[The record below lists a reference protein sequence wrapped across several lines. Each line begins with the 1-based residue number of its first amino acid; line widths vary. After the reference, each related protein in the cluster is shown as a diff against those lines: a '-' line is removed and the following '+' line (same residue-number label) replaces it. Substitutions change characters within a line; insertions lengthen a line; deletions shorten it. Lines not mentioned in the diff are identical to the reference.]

1 MSDLENNAQEKGTKK
16 RPYNLREKKEK
27 DAAYRSLIRRELADE
42 LYDKIL
48 NIVVVQKKYR
58 DADYSAKDLA
68 KELQTNTRYLS
79 AVVNSRFGMNYSCL
93 LNEYRVKEAQ
103 HLLTDKRYADKNVEE
118 ISTMVGFANR
128 QSFYAAFYKN
138 VGETPN
144 GYRKRHA
151 EKEAKKNQSIYSRHM
166 KKQLIS
172 MVTALS
178 LLTACGGNPKTTA
191 EAEKF
196 DYTVEQ
202 FADLQILR
210 YRVPGFEDLSLKQ
223 KELVYYLTEAALQ
236 GRDIL
241 FDQNGK
247 YNLTIRRMLE
257 AVYTGYKGDKNTPD
271 FKAMEVYLKRVW
283 FSNGIHHHYGS
294 EKFVPGFTPEFF
306 RQAVQS
312 VDAATLPLAEGQTV
326 EQLCEEVFPVIFD
339 PTVMPKRVNQAAG
352 EDLVLTSACN
362 YYDGVTQQEAE
373 DFYNALKNPQDETPV
388 SYGLNSRLV
397 KEDGKIQEKVWKV
410 GGLYGQALEKIVY
423 WLKKAE
429 GVAETP
435 EQKAVIAKLMEFYE
449 TGDLKT
455 FDEYAILW
463 VKDLNS
469 RIDFVN
475 GFTES
480 YGDPLGMKASWESLV
495 NFKDLEATQRTELIS
510 GNAQWFED
518 HSPVDGQFKKEK
530 VKGVSAKVITAA
542 ILAGDL
548 YPATAI
554 GINLPNAN
562 WIRSHHGSKSV
573 TIGNITDAYNK
584 AAHGNGFN
592 EEFVYSD
599 AELQLIDKYADVT
612 DELHTDL
619 HECLGHGSG
628 KLLPGVDPDALKA
641 YGSTIEEARAD
652 LFGLYYVADP
662 KLVELGLTPSA
673 DAYKAQYYTYLMN
686 GLMTQLVRIEPG
698 NNVEE
703 AHMRNRQL
711 IARWVYEKGAAEKVV
726 ELVKKDGKT
735 YVVINDYEKV
745 RDLFGRLLAEIQRI
759 KSTGDY
765 AGAHDLVEAYAVK
778 VDPALHAEVLER
790 YKKLNLAPY
799 KGFVNPKYEVVTD
812 ADGTITD
819 VTVTYDEGYAE
830 QMLRYSKDYSTLS
843 SVNK

>member
-1 MSDLENNAQEKGTKK
+1 MKNHLIISVATAAVLLTGCSGTKK
-16 RPYNLREKKEK
+16 
-27 DAAYRSLIRRELADE
+27 
-42 LYDKIL
+42 
-48 NIVVVQKKYR
+48 
-58 DADYSAKDLA
+58 
-68 KELQTNTRYLS
+68 
-79 AVVNSRFGMNYSCL
+79 
-93 LNEYRVKEAQ
+93 
-103 HLLTDKRYADKNVEE
+103 
-118 ISTMVGFANR
+118 
-128 QSFYAAFYKN
+128 
-138 VGETPN
+138 
-144 GYRKRHA
+144 
-151 EKEAKKNQSIYSRHM
+151 
-166 KKQLIS
+166 
-172 MVTALS
+172 
-178 LLTACGGNPKTTA
+178 TTA
-191 EAEKF
+191 QADKF

-223 KELVYYLTEAALQ
+223 KELVYYLTEAALE

-247 YNLTIRRMLE
+247 YNLRIRRMLE
-257 AVYTGYKGDKNTPD
+257 AIYTNYKGDKNSAD
-271 FKAMEVYLKRVW
+271 FKNMETYLKRVW

-294 EKFVPGFTPEFF
+294 EKFVPGFSQDFLK
-306 RQAVQS
+306 QAVLG
-312 VDAATLPLAEGQTV
+312 VDPALLPLAEGQTV
-326 EQLCEEVFPVIFD
+326 EQLCEEIFPVIFD
-339 PTVMPKRVNQAAG
+339 PTIMPKRVNQADG

-362 YYDGVTQQEAE
+362 YYDGVTQAEAE
-373 DFYNALKNPQDETPV
+373 AFYAKMKDPKDETPV

-397 KEDGKIQEKVWKV
+397 KENGKIQEKVWKV
-410 GGLYGQALEKIVY
+410 GGLYTQALEKIVY

-429 GVAETP
+429 GVAEDDA
-435 EQKAVIAKLMEFYE
+435 QKAAISKLIEFYE

-469 RIDFVN
+469 RIDVVN

-495 NFKDLEATQRTELIS
+495 NFKDLVATQRTEIIS
-510 GNAQWFED
+510 SNAQWFED
-518 HSPVDGQFKKEK
+518 HSPVEAQFKKSE

-562 WIRSHHGSKSV
+562 WIRAHHGSKSV

-599 AELQLIDKYADVT
+599 AERELIDQYSDLT

-662 KLVELGLTPSA
+662 KLIELGLLSSGE
-673 DAYKAQYYTYLMN
+673 AYKAQYYTYLMN
-686 GLMTQLVRIEPG
+686 GLMTQLVRIQPG
-698 NNVEE
+698 NTVEE

-711 IARWVYEKGAAEKVV
+711 IARWVFEKGAADKVV

-735 YVVINDYEKV
+735 YVVVNDYEKV
-745 RDLFGRLLAEIQRI
+745 RQLFGELLAEIQRI
-759 KSTGDY
+759 KSTGDF
-765 AGAHDLVEAYAVK
+765 AAARALVEDYAVK
-778 VDPALHAEVLER
+778 VDPVLHAEVLER

-799 KGFVNPKYEVVTD
+799 KGFVNPKYEAVTD
-812 ADGTITD
+812 ANGTITD
-819 VTVTYDEGYAE
+819 VKVSYDEGYAE
-830 QMLRYSKDYSTLS
+830 QMLRYSKDYSPLP
-843 SVNK
+843 SVNN

>member
-1 MSDLENNAQEKGTKK
+1 
-16 RPYNLREKKEK
+16 
-27 DAAYRSLIRRELADE
+27 
-42 LYDKIL
+42 
-48 NIVVVQKKYR
+48 
-58 DADYSAKDLA
+58 
-68 KELQTNTRYLS
+68 
-79 AVVNSRFGMNYSCL
+79 
-93 LNEYRVKEAQ
+93 
-103 HLLTDKRYADKNVEE
+103 
-118 ISTMVGFANR
+118 
-128 QSFYAAFYKN
+128 
-138 VGETPN
+138 
-144 GYRKRHA
+144 
-151 EKEAKKNQSIYSRHM
+151 
-166 KKQLIS
+166 

-554 GINLPNAN
+554 SINLPNAN

>member
-1 MSDLENNAQEKGTKK
+1 
-16 RPYNLREKKEK
+16 
-27 DAAYRSLIRRELADE
+27 
-42 LYDKIL
+42 
-48 NIVVVQKKYR
+48 
-58 DADYSAKDLA
+58 
-68 KELQTNTRYLS
+68 
-79 AVVNSRFGMNYSCL
+79 
-93 LNEYRVKEAQ
+93 
-103 HLLTDKRYADKNVEE
+103 
-118 ISTMVGFANR
+118 
-128 QSFYAAFYKN
+128 
-138 VGETPN
+138 
-144 GYRKRHA
+144 
-151 EKEAKKNQSIYSRHM
+151 
-166 KKQLIS
+166 

-619 HECLGHGSG
+619 HECLGRGSG

-799 KGFVNPKYEVVTD
+799 KGFVNPKYEAVTD

-830 QMLRYSKDYSTLS
+830 QMLRYSKDYSTLP

>member
-1 MSDLENNAQEKGTKK
+1 
-16 RPYNLREKKEK
+16 
-27 DAAYRSLIRRELADE
+27 
-42 LYDKIL
+42 
-48 NIVVVQKKYR
+48 
-58 DADYSAKDLA
+58 
-68 KELQTNTRYLS
+68 
-79 AVVNSRFGMNYSCL
+79 
-93 LNEYRVKEAQ
+93 
-103 HLLTDKRYADKNVEE
+103 
-118 ISTMVGFANR
+118 
-128 QSFYAAFYKN
+128 
-138 VGETPN
+138 
-144 GYRKRHA
+144 
-151 EKEAKKNQSIYSRHM
+151 
-166 KKQLIS
+166 

-191 EAEKF
+191 EAEKI

-584 AAHGNGFN
+584 AAHGNVFN

-830 QMLRYSKDYSTLS
+830 QMLRYSKDYSTLP

>member
-1 MSDLENNAQEKGTKK
+1 
-16 RPYNLREKKEK
+16 
-27 DAAYRSLIRRELADE
+27 
-42 LYDKIL
+42 
-48 NIVVVQKKYR
+48 
-58 DADYSAKDLA
+58 
-68 KELQTNTRYLS
+68 
-79 AVVNSRFGMNYSCL
+79 
-93 LNEYRVKEAQ
+93 
-103 HLLTDKRYADKNVEE
+103 
-118 ISTMVGFANR
+118 
-128 QSFYAAFYKN
+128 
-138 VGETPN
+138 
-144 GYRKRHA
+144 
-151 EKEAKKNQSIYSRHM
+151 M
-166 KKQLIS
+166 KKQLI
-172 MVTALS
+172 ACAAFA
-178 LLTACGGNPKTTA
+178 LLTACSGSKTTTA
-191 EAEKF
+191 EADKF

-210 YRVPGFEDLSLKQ
+210 YRVPGFENLSLQQ

-247 YNLTIRRMLE
+247 YNLRIRRTLE

-294 EKFVPGFTPEFF
+294 EKFVPGLAPEFF
-306 RQAVQS
+306 KEAVLS
-312 VDAATLPLAEGQTV
+312 VDASTLPLAEGQTA
-326 EQLCEEVFPVIFD
+326 EQLCDELSPVIFD
-339 PTVMPKRVNQAAG
+339 PAVMPKRVNQAAG

-362 YYDGVTQQEAE
+362 YYDGVTQKEAE
-373 DFYNALKNPQDETPV
+373 DFYNAMKDPKDETPV

-397 KEDGKIQEKVWKV
+397 KENGKIQEKIWKV
-410 GGLYGQALEKIVY
+410 GGLYGQAIDKIVY

-429 GVAETP
+429 GVAENP
-435 EQKAVIAKLMEFYE
+435 EQKAVIAELIKFYE

-469 RIDFVN
+469 LVDFVN

-495 NFKDLEATQRTELIS
+495 NFKDMEATHRTEIIS

-518 HSPVDGQFKKEK
+518 HSPVDKQFKKDE

-554 GINLPNAN
+554 GINLPNSN

-599 AELQLIDKYADVT
+599 AELQLIDKYADLT
-612 DELHTDL
+612 GELHTDL

-662 KLVELGLTPSA
+662 KLVELGLTPNA
-673 DAYKAQYYTYLMN
+673 DAYKAEYYTYLMN

-711 IARWVYEKGAAEKVV
+711 IARWVFEKGAADKVV

-735 YVVINDYEKV
+735 YVVVNDYEKL
-745 RDLFGRLLAEIQRI
+745 RELFGELLSEIQRI

-765 AGAHDLVEAYAVK
+765 QGAHDLVENYAVK

-799 KGFVNPKYEVVTD
+799 KGFVNPKYEAVVD
-812 ADGTITD
+812 AAGKITD
-819 VTVTYDEGYAE
+819 VKVTYDEGYAE
-830 QMLRYSKDYSTLS
+830 QMLRYSKDYSNLPS
-843 SVNK
+843 INN

>member
-1 MSDLENNAQEKGTKK
+1 
-16 RPYNLREKKEK
+16 
-27 DAAYRSLIRRELADE
+27 
-42 LYDKIL
+42 
-48 NIVVVQKKYR
+48 
-58 DADYSAKDLA
+58 
-68 KELQTNTRYLS
+68 
-79 AVVNSRFGMNYSCL
+79 
-93 LNEYRVKEAQ
+93 
-103 HLLTDKRYADKNVEE
+103 
-118 ISTMVGFANR
+118 
-128 QSFYAAFYKN
+128 
-138 VGETPN
+138 
-144 GYRKRHA
+144 
-151 EKEAKKNQSIYSRHM
+151 
-166 KKQLIS
+166 

-191 EAEKF
+191 EAEKI

-799 KGFVNPKYEVVTD
+799 KG
-812 ADGTITD
+812 
-819 VTVTYDEGYAE
+819 
-830 QMLRYSKDYSTLS
+830 S
-843 SVNK
+843 SIRNMRR

>member
-1 MSDLENNAQEKGTKK
+1 
-16 RPYNLREKKEK
+16 
-27 DAAYRSLIRRELADE
+27 
-42 LYDKIL
+42 
-48 NIVVVQKKYR
+48 
-58 DADYSAKDLA
+58 
-68 KELQTNTRYLS
+68 
-79 AVVNSRFGMNYSCL
+79 
-93 LNEYRVKEAQ
+93 
-103 HLLTDKRYADKNVEE
+103 
-118 ISTMVGFANR
+118 
-128 QSFYAAFYKN
+128 
-138 VGETPN
+138 
-144 GYRKRHA
+144 
-151 EKEAKKNQSIYSRHM
+151 
-166 KKQLIS
+166 

-312 VDAATLPLAEGQTV
+312 VDAATLPLAEGQTM

-339 PTVMPKRVNQAAG
+339 PKVMPKRVNQAAG

>member
-1 MSDLENNAQEKGTKK
+1 MKNHLIISVATAAVLLTGCSGTKK
-16 RPYNLREKKEK
+16 
-27 DAAYRSLIRRELADE
+27 
-42 LYDKIL
+42 
-48 NIVVVQKKYR
+48 
-58 DADYSAKDLA
+58 
-68 KELQTNTRYLS
+68 
-79 AVVNSRFGMNYSCL
+79 
-93 LNEYRVKEAQ
+93 
-103 HLLTDKRYADKNVEE
+103 
-118 ISTMVGFANR
+118 
-128 QSFYAAFYKN
+128 
-138 VGETPN
+138 
-144 GYRKRHA
+144 
-151 EKEAKKNQSIYSRHM
+151 
-166 KKQLIS
+166 
-172 MVTALS
+172 
-178 LLTACGGNPKTTA
+178 TTA
-191 EAEKF
+191 QADKF

-223 KELVYYLTEAALQ
+223 KELVYYLTEAALE

-247 YNLTIRRMLE
+247 YNLRIRRMLE
-257 AVYTGYKGDKNTPD
+257 AIYTNYKGDKNSAD
-271 FKAMEVYLKRVW
+271 FKNMETYLKRVW

-294 EKFVPGFTPEFF
+294 EKFVPGFSQDFLK
-306 RQAVQS
+306 QAVLG
-312 VDAATLPLAEGQTV
+312 VDPALLPLAEGQTV
-326 EQLCEEVFPVIFD
+326 EQLCEEIFPVIFN
-339 PTVMPKRVNQAAG
+339 PTIMPKRVNQADG

-362 YYDGVTQQEAE
+362 YYDGVTQAEAE
-373 DFYNALKNPQDETPV
+373 AFYAKMKDPKDETPV

-397 KEDGKIQEKVWKV
+397 KENGKIQEKVWKV
-410 GGLYGQALEKIVY
+410 GGLYTQALEKIVD

-429 GVAETP
+429 GVAEDDA
-435 EQKAVIAKLMEFYE
+435 QKAAISKLIEFYE

-469 RIDFVN
+469 RIDVVN

-495 NFKDLEATQRTELIS
+495 NFKDLVATQRTEIIS
-510 GNAQWFED
+510 SNAQWFED
-518 HSPVDGQFKKEK
+518 HSPVEAQFKKSE

-562 WIRSHHGSKSV
+562 WIRAHHGSKSV

-599 AELQLIDKYADVT
+599 AERELIDQYSDLT

-662 KLVELGLTPSA
+662 KLIELGLLSS
-673 DAYKAQYYTYLMN
+673 DEAYKAQYYTYLMN
-686 GLMTQLVRIEPG
+686 GLMTQLVRIQPG
-698 NNVEE
+698 NTVEE

-711 IARWVYEKGAAEKVV
+711 IARWVFEKGAADKVV

-735 YVVINDYEKV
+735 YVVVNDYEKV
-745 RDLFGRLLAEIQRI
+745 RQLFGELLAEIQRI
-759 KSTGDY
+759 KSTGDF
-765 AGAHDLVEAYAVK
+765 AAARALVEDYAVK
-778 VDPALHAEVLER
+778 VDPVLHAEVLER

-799 KGFVNPKYEVVTD
+799 KGFVNPKYEAVTD
-812 ADGTITD
+812 ANGTITD
-819 VTVTYDEGYAE
+819 VKVSYDEGYAE
-830 QMLRYSKDYSTLS
+830 QMLRYSKDYSPLP
-843 SVNK
+843 SVNN

>member
-1 MSDLENNAQEKGTKK
+1 
-16 RPYNLREKKEK
+16 
-27 DAAYRSLIRRELADE
+27 
-42 LYDKIL
+42 
-48 NIVVVQKKYR
+48 
-58 DADYSAKDLA
+58 
-68 KELQTNTRYLS
+68 
-79 AVVNSRFGMNYSCL
+79 
-93 LNEYRVKEAQ
+93 
-103 HLLTDKRYADKNVEE
+103 
-118 ISTMVGFANR
+118 
-128 QSFYAAFYKN
+128 
-138 VGETPN
+138 
-144 GYRKRHA
+144 
-151 EKEAKKNQSIYSRHM
+151 M
-166 KKQLIS
+166 KKQLLVYAAFA
-172 MVTALS
+172 M
-178 LLTACGGNPKTTA
+178 LTACSGSKTTTA
-191 EAEKF
+191 EADKF
-196 DYTVEQ
+196 EYTVEQ

-210 YRVPGFEDLSLKQ
+210 YRVPGFENLSLQQ

-247 YNLTIRRMLE
+247 YNLRIRRTLE
-257 AVYTGYKGDKNTPD
+257 AVYMGYKGDKNSPD
-271 FKAMEVYLKRVW
+271 FKAIEIYLKRVW

-294 EKFVPGFTPEFF
+294 EKFAPGFAPEFF
-306 RQAVQS
+306 KEAVMS
-312 VDAATLPLAEGQTV
+312 IDASALPLAEGQTA
-326 EQLCEEVFPVIFD
+326 EQLYDELFPVIFD
-339 PTVMPKRVNQAAG
+339 PSVMPKRVNQAAG

-362 YYDGVTQQEAE
+362 YYEGVTQKEAE
-373 DFYNALKNPQDETPV
+373 DFYNAMKDPKDETPI

-397 KEDGKIQEKVWKV
+397 KENGKIQEKVWKV
-410 GGLYGQALEKIVY
+410 GGLYGQAIEKIVY

-429 GVAETP
+429 SVAETP
-435 EQKAVIAKLMEFYE
+435 EQKAVISKLIAYYE
-449 TGDLKT
+449 TGDLKK

-469 RIDFVN
+469 LVDFVN

-495 NFKDLEATQRTELIS
+495 NFKDLEATRRTEIIS
-510 GNAQWFED
+510 SNAQWFED
-518 HSPVDGQFKKEK
+518 HSPADKQFKKDE

-554 GINLPNAN
+554 GINLPNSN

-599 AELQLIDKYADVT
+599 VELQLIDKYADLT
-612 DELHTDL
+612 GDLHTDL

-662 KLVELGLTPSA
+662 KLVELGLTPNA
-673 DAYKAQYYTYLMN
+673 DAYKAEYYTYLMN

-711 IARWVYEKGAAEKVV
+711 IAHWVFEKGAEDKVV
-726 ELVKKDGKT
+726 EMVKKDGKT
-735 YVVINDYEKV
+735 YVVVNDYEKL
-745 RDLFGRLLAEIQRI
+745 RHLFGELLSEIQRI

-765 AGAHDLVEAYAVK
+765 KAAHDLVENYAVK
-778 VDPALHAEVLER
+778 VDPALHAEILER

-799 KGFVNPKYEVVTD
+799 KGFVNPKYEAVTD
-812 ADGTITD
+812 ANGKITD
-819 VTVTYDEGYAE
+819 VRVTYDEGYPE
-830 QMLRYSKDYSTLS
+830 QMLRYSKDYSNLP
-843 SVNK
+843 SVNN

>member
-1 MSDLENNAQEKGTKK
+1 
-16 RPYNLREKKEK
+16 
-27 DAAYRSLIRRELADE
+27 
-42 LYDKIL
+42 
-48 NIVVVQKKYR
+48 
-58 DADYSAKDLA
+58 
-68 KELQTNTRYLS
+68 
-79 AVVNSRFGMNYSCL
+79 
-93 LNEYRVKEAQ
+93 
-103 HLLTDKRYADKNVEE
+103 
-118 ISTMVGFANR
+118 
-128 QSFYAAFYKN
+128 
-138 VGETPN
+138 
-144 GYRKRHA
+144 
-151 EKEAKKNQSIYSRHM
+151 
-166 KKQLIS
+166 

-191 EAEKF
+191 EAEKI

-202 FADLQILR
+202 FADLQTLR

-830 QMLRYSKDYSTLS
+830 QMLRYSKDYSTLP

>member
-1 MSDLENNAQEKGTKK
+1 
-16 RPYNLREKKEK
+16 
-27 DAAYRSLIRRELADE
+27 
-42 LYDKIL
+42 
-48 NIVVVQKKYR
+48 
-58 DADYSAKDLA
+58 
-68 KELQTNTRYLS
+68 
-79 AVVNSRFGMNYSCL
+79 
-93 LNEYRVKEAQ
+93 
-103 HLLTDKRYADKNVEE
+103 
-118 ISTMVGFANR
+118 
-128 QSFYAAFYKN
+128 
-138 VGETPN
+138 
-144 GYRKRHA
+144 
-151 EKEAKKNQSIYSRHM
+151 M
-166 KKQLIS
+166 KKQLI
-172 MVTALS
+172 ACAAFA
-178 LLTACGGNPKTTA
+178 LLTACSGSKTTTA
-191 EAEKF
+191 EADKF

-210 YRVPGFEDLSLKQ
+210 YRVPGFENLSLQQ

-247 YNLTIRRMLE
+247 YNLRIRRTLE
-257 AVYTGYKGDKNTPD
+257 AVYTGYKGDKNTPN

-294 EKFVPGFTPEFF
+294 EKFVPGFAPEFF
-306 RQAVQS
+306 KEAVLS
-312 VDAATLPLAEGQTV
+312 VDASTLPLAEGQTA
-326 EQLCEEVFPVIFD
+326 EQLCDELSPVIFD
-339 PTVMPKRVNQAAG
+339 PIVMPKRVNQAAG

-362 YYDGVTQQEAE
+362 YYDGVTQKEAE
-373 DFYNALKNPQDETPV
+373 DFYNAMKDPKDETPV

-397 KEDGKIQEKVWKV
+397 KENGKIQEKVWKV
-410 GGLYGQALEKIVY
+410 GGLYGQAIDKIVY

-429 GVAETP
+429 GVAENP
-435 EQKAVIAKLMEFYE
+435 EQKAVIAELIKFYE
-449 TGDLKT
+449 TGDLKI

-469 RIDFVN
+469 LVDFVN

-495 NFKDLEATQRTELIS
+495 NFKDMEATHRTEIIS

-518 HSPVDGQFKKEK
+518 HSPVDKLFKKDE

-554 GINLPNAN
+554 GINLPNSN

-599 AELQLIDKYADVT
+599 AELQLIDKYADLT
-612 DELHTDL
+612 GELHTDL

-662 KLVELGLTPSA
+662 KLVELGLTPNA
-673 DAYKAQYYTYLMN
+673 DAYKAEYYTYLMN

-698 NNVEE
+698 NDVEE

-711 IARWVYEKGAAEKVV
+711 IARWVFEKGAADKVV
-726 ELVKKDGKT
+726 ELVRRDGKT
-735 YVVINDYEKV
+735 YVVVNDYGKL
-745 RDLFGRLLAEIQRI
+745 RTLFGELLSEIQRI

-765 AGAHDLVEAYAVK
+765 QGAHDLVENYAVK
-778 VDPALHAEVLER
+778 VDPVLHAEVLER

-799 KGFVNPKYEVVTD
+799 KGFVNPKYEAVVD
-812 ADGTITD
+812 AAGKITD
-819 VTVTYDEGYAE
+819 VKVTYDEGYAE
-830 QMLRYSKDYSTLS
+830 QMLRYSKDYSNLPS
-843 SVNK
+843 INN

>member
-1 MSDLENNAQEKGTKK
+1 
-16 RPYNLREKKEK
+16 
-27 DAAYRSLIRRELADE
+27 
-42 LYDKIL
+42 
-48 NIVVVQKKYR
+48 
-58 DADYSAKDLA
+58 
-68 KELQTNTRYLS
+68 
-79 AVVNSRFGMNYSCL
+79 
-93 LNEYRVKEAQ
+93 
-103 HLLTDKRYADKNVEE
+103 
-118 ISTMVGFANR
+118 
-128 QSFYAAFYKN
+128 
-138 VGETPN
+138 
-144 GYRKRHA
+144 
-151 EKEAKKNQSIYSRHM
+151 M
-166 KKQLIS
+166 KKQLI
-172 MVTALS
+172 ACAAFA
-178 LLTACGGNPKTTA
+178 LLTACSGSKTTTA
-191 EAEKF
+191 EADKF

-210 YRVPGFEDLSLKQ
+210 YRVPGFENLSLQQ

-247 YNLTIRRMLE
+247 YNLRIRRTLE

-271 FKAMEVYLKRVW
+271 FKAIEVYLKRVW

-294 EKFVPGFTPEFF
+294 EKFVPGFAPEFF
-306 RQAVQS
+306 KEAVLS
-312 VDAATLPLAEGQTV
+312 VDASTLPLAEGQTA
-326 EQLCEEVFPVIFD
+326 EQLCDELSPVIFD

-362 YYDGVTQQEAE
+362 YYDGVTQKEAE
-373 DFYNALKNPQDETPV
+373 DFYNAMKDPKDETPV

-397 KEDGKIQEKVWKV
+397 KENGKIQEKVWKV
-410 GGLYGQALEKIVY
+410 GGLYGQVIDKIVY

-429 GVAETP
+429 GVAENP
-435 EQKAVIAKLMEFYE
+435 EQKAVIAELIKFYE

-469 RIDFVN
+469 LVDFVN

-495 NFKDLEATQRTELIS
+495 NFKDMEATHRTEIIS

-518 HSPVDGQFKKEK
+518 HSPVDKLFKKDE

-554 GINLPNAN
+554 GINLPNSN

-599 AELQLIDKYADVT
+599 TELQLIDKYADLT
-612 DELHTDL
+612 GELHTDL

-662 KLVELGLTPSA
+662 KLVELGLTPNA
-673 DAYKAQYYTYLMN
+673 DAYKAEYYTYLMN

-698 NNVEE
+698 NDVEE

-711 IARWVYEKGAAEKVV
+711 IARWVFEKGAADKVV
-726 ELVKKDGKT
+726 ELVRRDGKT
-735 YVVINDYEKV
+735 YVVVNDYGKL
-745 RDLFGRLLAEIQRI
+745 RTLFGELLSEIQRI

-765 AGAHDLVEAYAVK
+765 QSAHDLVESYAVK

-799 KGFVNPKYEVVTD
+799 KGFVNPKYEAVVD
-812 ADGTITD
+812 AAGKITD
-819 VTVTYDEGYAE
+819 VKVTYDEGYAE
-830 QMLRYSKDYSTLS
+830 QMLRYSKDYSNLPS
-843 SVNK
+843 INN

>member
-1 MSDLENNAQEKGTKK
+1 
-16 RPYNLREKKEK
+16 
-27 DAAYRSLIRRELADE
+27 
-42 LYDKIL
+42 
-48 NIVVVQKKYR
+48 
-58 DADYSAKDLA
+58 
-68 KELQTNTRYLS
+68 
-79 AVVNSRFGMNYSCL
+79 
-93 LNEYRVKEAQ
+93 
-103 HLLTDKRYADKNVEE
+103 
-118 ISTMVGFANR
+118 
-128 QSFYAAFYKN
+128 
-138 VGETPN
+138 
-144 GYRKRHA
+144 
-151 EKEAKKNQSIYSRHM
+151 
-166 KKQLIS
+166 

-554 GINLPNAN
+554 GINLPNTN

-830 QMLRYSKDYSTLS
+830 QMLRYSKDYSTLP

>member
-1 MSDLENNAQEKGTKK
+1 
-16 RPYNLREKKEK
+16 
-27 DAAYRSLIRRELADE
+27 
-42 LYDKIL
+42 
-48 NIVVVQKKYR
+48 
-58 DADYSAKDLA
+58 
-68 KELQTNTRYLS
+68 
-79 AVVNSRFGMNYSCL
+79 
-93 LNEYRVKEAQ
+93 
-103 HLLTDKRYADKNVEE
+103 
-118 ISTMVGFANR
+118 
-128 QSFYAAFYKN
+128 
-138 VGETPN
+138 
-144 GYRKRHA
+144 
-151 EKEAKKNQSIYSRHM
+151 
-166 KKQLIS
+166 

-799 KGFVNPKYEVVTD
+799 KGFVNPKYEAVTD

-830 QMLRYSKDYSTLS
+830 QMLRYSKDYSTLP
-843 SVNK
+843 SVNNDEL

>member
-1 MSDLENNAQEKGTKK
+1 
-16 RPYNLREKKEK
+16 
-27 DAAYRSLIRRELADE
+27 
-42 LYDKIL
+42 
-48 NIVVVQKKYR
+48 
-58 DADYSAKDLA
+58 
-68 KELQTNTRYLS
+68 
-79 AVVNSRFGMNYSCL
+79 
-93 LNEYRVKEAQ
+93 
-103 HLLTDKRYADKNVEE
+103 
-118 ISTMVGFANR
+118 
-128 QSFYAAFYKN
+128 
-138 VGETPN
+138 
-144 GYRKRHA
+144 
-151 EKEAKKNQSIYSRHM
+151 M
-166 KKQLIS
+166 KKQLI
-172 MVTALS
+172 ACAAFA
-178 LLTACGGNPKTTA
+178 LLTACSGSKTTTA
-191 EAEKF
+191 EADKF

-210 YRVPGFEDLSLKQ
+210 YRVPGFENLSLQQ

-247 YNLTIRRMLE
+247 YNLRIRRTLE

-271 FKAMEVYLKRVW
+271 FKAIEVYLKRVW

-294 EKFVPGFTPEFF
+294 EKFVPGFAPEFF
-306 RQAVQS
+306 KEAVLS
-312 VDAATLPLAEGQTV
+312 VDASTLPLAEGQTA
-326 EQLCEEVFPVIFD
+326 EQLCDELSPVIFD

-362 YYDGVTQQEAE
+362 YYDGVTQKEAE
-373 DFYNALKNPQDETPV
+373 DFYNAMKDPKDETPV

-397 KEDGKIQEKVWKV
+397 KENGKIQEKVWKV
-410 GGLYGQALEKIVY
+410 GGLYGQVIDKIVY

-429 GVAETP
+429 GVAENP
-435 EQKAVIAKLMEFYE
+435 EQKAVIAELIKFYE

-469 RIDFVN
+469 LVDFVN

-495 NFKDLEATQRTELIS
+495 NFKDMEATHRTEIIS

-518 HSPVDGQFKKEK
+518 HSPVDKLFKKDE

-554 GINLPNAN
+554 GINLPSSN

-599 AELQLIDKYADVT
+599 TELQLIDKYADLT
-612 DELHTDL
+612 GELHTDL

-662 KLVELGLTPSA
+662 KLVELGLTPNA
-673 DAYKAQYYTYLMN
+673 DAYKAEYYTYLMN

-698 NNVEE
+698 NDVEE

-711 IARWVYEKGAAEKVV
+711 IARWVFEKGAADKVV
-726 ELVKKDGKT
+726 ELVRRDGKT
-735 YVVINDYEKV
+735 YVVVNDYGKL
-745 RDLFGRLLAEIQRI
+745 RTLFGELLSEIQRI

-765 AGAHDLVEAYAVK
+765 QGAHDLVENYAVK
-778 VDPALHAEVLER
+778 VDPVLHAEVLER

-799 KGFVNPKYEVVTD
+799 KGFVNPKYEAVVD
-812 ADGTITD
+812 AAGKITD
-819 VTVTYDEGYAE
+819 VKVTYDEGYAE
-830 QMLRYSKDYSTLS
+830 QMLRYSKDYSNLPS
-843 SVNK
+843 INN

>member
-1 MSDLENNAQEKGTKK
+1 
-16 RPYNLREKKEK
+16 
-27 DAAYRSLIRRELADE
+27 
-42 LYDKIL
+42 
-48 NIVVVQKKYR
+48 
-58 DADYSAKDLA
+58 
-68 KELQTNTRYLS
+68 
-79 AVVNSRFGMNYSCL
+79 
-93 LNEYRVKEAQ
+93 
-103 HLLTDKRYADKNVEE
+103 
-118 ISTMVGFANR
+118 
-128 QSFYAAFYKN
+128 
-138 VGETPN
+138 
-144 GYRKRHA
+144 
-151 EKEAKKNQSIYSRHM
+151 M
-166 KKQLIS
+166 KKQLI
-172 MVTALS
+172 ACAAFA
-178 LLTACGGNPKTTA
+178 LLTACSGSKTTTA
-191 EAEKF
+191 EADKF

-210 YRVPGFEDLSLKQ
+210 YRVPGFENLSLQQ

-247 YNLTIRRMLE
+247 YNLRIRRTLE

-294 EKFVPGFTPEFF
+294 EKFVPGFAPEFF
-306 RQAVQS
+306 KEAMLS
-312 VDAATLPLAEGQTV
+312 VDASTLPLAEGQTV
-326 EQLCEEVFPVIFD
+326 EQLCDELFPVIFD
-339 PTVMPKRVNQAAG
+339 PAVMPKRVNQAAG

-362 YYDGVTQQEAE
+362 YYDGVTQKEAE
-373 DFYNALKNPQDETPV
+373 DFYNAMKDPKDETPV

-397 KEDGKIQEKVWKV
+397 KENGKIQEKIWKV
-410 GGLYGQALEKIVY
+410 GGLYGQAIDKIVY

-429 GVAETP
+429 GVAENP
-435 EQKAVIAKLMEFYE
+435 EQKAVIAELIKFYE

-469 RIDFVN
+469 LVDFVN

-495 NFKDLEATQRTELIS
+495 NFKDMEATHRTEIIS

-518 HSPVDGQFKKEK
+518 HSPVDKQFKKDE

-554 GINLPNAN
+554 GINLPNSN

-599 AELQLIDKYADVT
+599 AELQLIDKYADLT
-612 DELHTDL
+612 GELHTDL

-628 KLLPGVDPDALKA
+628 KLLPGVDSDALKA

-652 LFGLYYVADP
+652 LFGLYYVADS
-662 KLVELGLTPSA
+662 KLVELGRTPNA
-673 DAYKAQYYTYLMN
+673 DAYKAEYYTYLMN

-711 IARWVYEKGAAEKVV
+711 IARWVFEKGAADKVV

-735 YVVINDYEKV
+735 YVVVNDYEKL
-745 RDLFGRLLAEIQRI
+745 RELFGELLSEIQRI

-765 AGAHDLVEAYAVK
+765 QGAHDLVENYAVK

-799 KGFVNPKYEVVTD
+799 KGFVNPKYEAVVD
-812 ADGTITD
+812 AAGKITD
-819 VTVTYDEGYAE
+819 VKVTYDEGYAE
-830 QMLRYSKDYSTLS
+830 QMLRYSKDYSNLPS
-843 SVNK
+843 INN

>member
-1 MSDLENNAQEKGTKK
+1 
-16 RPYNLREKKEK
+16 
-27 DAAYRSLIRRELADE
+27 
-42 LYDKIL
+42 
-48 NIVVVQKKYR
+48 
-58 DADYSAKDLA
+58 
-68 KELQTNTRYLS
+68 
-79 AVVNSRFGMNYSCL
+79 
-93 LNEYRVKEAQ
+93 
-103 HLLTDKRYADKNVEE
+103 
-118 ISTMVGFANR
+118 
-128 QSFYAAFYKN
+128 
-138 VGETPN
+138 
-144 GYRKRHA
+144 
-151 EKEAKKNQSIYSRHM
+151 M
-166 KKQLIS
+166 KKQLI
-172 MVTALS
+172 ACAAFA
-178 LLTACGGNPKTTA
+178 LLTACSGSKTTTA
-191 EAEKF
+191 EADKF

-210 YRVPGFEDLSLKQ
+210 YRVPGFENLSLQQ

-247 YNLTIRRMLE
+247 YNLRIRRTLE

-294 EKFVPGFTPEFF
+294 EKFVPGFAPEFF
-306 RQAVQS
+306 KEAVLS
-312 VDAATLPLAEGQTV
+312 VDTSTLPLAEGQTA
-326 EQLCEEVFPVIFD
+326 EQLCDELFPVIFD
-339 PTVMPKRVNQAAG
+339 PAVMPKRVNQAAR

-362 YYDGVTQQEAE
+362 YYDGVTQKEAE
-373 DFYNALKNPQDETPV
+373 DFYNAMKDPKDETPV

-397 KEDGKIQEKVWKV
+397 KENGKIQEKIWKV
-410 GGLYGQALEKIVY
+410 GGLYGQAIDKIVY

-429 GVAETP
+429 GVAENP
-435 EQKAVIAKLMEFYE
+435 EQKAVIAELIKFYE

-469 RIDFVN
+469 LVDFVN

-495 NFKDLEATQRTELIS
+495 NFKDMEATHRTEIIS

-518 HSPVDGQFKKEK
+518 HSPVDKQFKKDE

-554 GINLPNAN
+554 GINLPNSN

-599 AELQLIDKYADVT
+599 AELQLIDKYADLT
-612 DELHTDL
+612 GELHTDL

-662 KLVELGLTPSA
+662 KLLELGLTPNE
-673 DAYKAQYYTYLMN
+673 DAYKAEYYTYLMN

-711 IARWVYEKGAAEKVV
+711 IARWVFEKGAADKVV

-735 YVVINDYEKV
+735 YVVVNDYEKL
-745 RDLFGRLLAEIQRI
+745 RELFGELLSEIQRI

-765 AGAHDLVEAYAVK
+765 QSAHDLVESYAVK

-799 KGFVNPKYEVVTD
+799 KGFVNPKYEAVVD
-812 ADGTITD
+812 AAGKITD
-819 VTVTYDEGYAE
+819 VKVTYDEGYAE
-830 QMLRYSKDYSTLS
+830 QMLRYSKDYSNLPS
-843 SVNK
+843 INN

>member
-1 MSDLENNAQEKGTKK
+1 
-16 RPYNLREKKEK
+16 
-27 DAAYRSLIRRELADE
+27 
-42 LYDKIL
+42 
-48 NIVVVQKKYR
+48 
-58 DADYSAKDLA
+58 
-68 KELQTNTRYLS
+68 
-79 AVVNSRFGMNYSCL
+79 
-93 LNEYRVKEAQ
+93 
-103 HLLTDKRYADKNVEE
+103 
-118 ISTMVGFANR
+118 
-128 QSFYAAFYKN
+128 
-138 VGETPN
+138 
-144 GYRKRHA
+144 
-151 EKEAKKNQSIYSRHM
+151 M
-166 KKQLIS
+166 KKQLI
-172 MVTALS
+172 ACAAFA
-178 LLTACGGNPKTTA
+178 LLTACSGSKTTTA
-191 EAEKF
+191 EADKF

-210 YRVPGFEDLSLKQ
+210 YRVPGFENLSLQQ

-247 YNLTIRRMLE
+247 YNLRIRRTLE

-271 FKAMEVYLKRVW
+271 FKAIEVYLKRVW

-294 EKFVPGFTPEFF
+294 EKFVPGFAPEFF
-306 RQAVQS
+306 KEAVLS
-312 VDAATLPLAEGQTV
+312 VDASTLPLAEGQTA
-326 EQLCEEVFPVIFD
+326 EQLCDELSPVIFD
-339 PTVMPKRVNQAAG
+339 PIVMPKRVNQAAG

-362 YYDGVTQQEAE
+362 YYDGVTQKEAE
-373 DFYNALKNPQDETPV
+373 DFYNAMKDPKDETPV

-397 KEDGKIQEKVWKV
+397 KENGKIQEKVWKV
-410 GGLYGQALEKIVY
+410 GGLYGQAIDKIVY

-429 GVAETP
+429 GVAENP
-435 EQKAVIAKLMEFYE
+435 EQKAVIAELIKFYE
-449 TGDLKT
+449 TGDLKI

-469 RIDFVN
+469 LVDFVN

-495 NFKDLEATQRTELIS
+495 NFKDMEATHRTEIIS

-518 HSPVDGQFKKEK
+518 HSPVDKLFKKDE

-554 GINLPNAN
+554 GINLPNSN

-599 AELQLIDKYADVT
+599 TELQLIDKYADLT
-612 DELHTDL
+612 GELHTDL

-662 KLVELGLTPSA
+662 KLVELGLTPNA
-673 DAYKAQYYTYLMN
+673 DAYKAEYYTYLMN

-698 NNVEE
+698 NDVEE

-711 IARWVYEKGAAEKVV
+711 IARWVFEKGAADKVV
-726 ELVKKDGKT
+726 ELVRRDGKT
-735 YVVINDYEKV
+735 YVVVNDYGKL
-745 RDLFGRLLAEIQRI
+745 RTLFGELLSEIQRI

-765 AGAHDLVEAYAVK
+765 QGAHDLVENYAVK
-778 VDPALHAEVLER
+778 VDPVLHAEVLER

-799 KGFVNPKYEVVTD
+799 KGFVNPKYEAVVD
-812 ADGTITD
+812 AAGKITD
-819 VTVTYDEGYAE
+819 VKVTYDEGYAE
-830 QMLRYSKDYSTLS
+830 QMLRYSKDYSNLPS
-843 SVNK
+843 INN

>member
-1 MSDLENNAQEKGTKK
+1 
-16 RPYNLREKKEK
+16 
-27 DAAYRSLIRRELADE
+27 
-42 LYDKIL
+42 
-48 NIVVVQKKYR
+48 
-58 DADYSAKDLA
+58 
-68 KELQTNTRYLS
+68 
-79 AVVNSRFGMNYSCL
+79 
-93 LNEYRVKEAQ
+93 
-103 HLLTDKRYADKNVEE
+103 
-118 ISTMVGFANR
+118 
-128 QSFYAAFYKN
+128 
-138 VGETPN
+138 
-144 GYRKRHA
+144 
-151 EKEAKKNQSIYSRHM
+151 
-166 KKQLIS
+166 

-191 EAEKF
+191 EAEKI

-306 RQAVQS
+306 RLAVQS

-599 AELQLIDKYADVT
+599 AELKLIDKYADVT

-662 KLVELGLTPSA
+662 KLVELGLTP
-673 DAYKAQYYTYLMN
+673 M
-686 GLMTQLVRIEPG
+686 
-698 NNVEE
+698 
-703 AHMRNRQL
+703 L
-711 IARWVYEKGAAEKVV
+711 I
-726 ELVKKDGKT
+726 
-735 YVVINDYEKV
+735 
-745 RDLFGRLLAEIQRI
+745 RLNTTPI
-759 KSTGDY
+759 
-765 AGAHDLVEAYAVK
+765 
-778 VDPALHAEVLER
+778 
-790 YKKLNLAPY
+790 
-799 KGFVNPKYEVVTD
+799 
-812 ADGTITD
+812 
-819 VTVTYDEGYAE
+819 
-830 QMLRYSKDYSTLS
+830 
-843 SVNK
+843 

>member
-1 MSDLENNAQEKGTKK
+1 
-16 RPYNLREKKEK
+16 
-27 DAAYRSLIRRELADE
+27 
-42 LYDKIL
+42 
-48 NIVVVQKKYR
+48 
-58 DADYSAKDLA
+58 
-68 KELQTNTRYLS
+68 
-79 AVVNSRFGMNYSCL
+79 
-93 LNEYRVKEAQ
+93 
-103 HLLTDKRYADKNVEE
+103 
-118 ISTMVGFANR
+118 
-128 QSFYAAFYKN
+128 
-138 VGETPN
+138 
-144 GYRKRHA
+144 
-151 EKEAKKNQSIYSRHM
+151 
-166 KKQLIS
+166 

-339 PTVMPKRVNQAAG
+339 PKVMPKRVNQAAG

-562 WIRSHHGSKSV
+562 WIRSQHGSKSV

-799 KGFVNPKYEVVTD
+799 KGFVNPKYEAVTD

-830 QMLRYSKDYSTLS
+830 QMLRYSKDYSTLP